1 RVTQGN
7 TAAQQEFANLMSNA
21 NLSNSQ
27 RAEMFSELVT
37 KYQLPLQKYT
47 ALFNNAAVNP
57 TVGTSVP
64 TPTQGVA
71 PTDVGGITNAGYQN
85 QLAGFMAPFQALQS
99 FGNLGQNA
107 GNAYK
112 GFTSD
117 VRLKSNI
124 EHKGFLPSGMSWYE
138 YDKGPVREQGVMAHE

>member
-71 PTDVGGITNAGYQN
+71 PTDVGGITNKGY
-85 QLAGFMAPFQALQS
+85 
-99 FGNLGQNA
+99 
-107 GNAYK
+107 
-112 GFTSD
+112 
-117 VRLKSNI
+117 
-124 EHKGFLPSGMSWYE
+124 LPSGMSWYE
-138 YDKGPVREQGVMAHE
+138 YDKGPVREQGVMAHEVKKFLPQAVKKGRDGYDRVDYS